1 MATLTWALLFVV
13 PYAILT
19 AAGVL
24 LWKRWRSFATFLV
37 ALGFPAAL
45 VGQVAG
51 LFINL
56 ERPLSDGQSTEVNF
70 RFWPPAAGLPSR
82 FRTFSTKTRG
92 ASTRSLVDPIL
103 PVVNVGYWGS

>member
-1 MATLTWALLFVV
+1 VATLTWALLFVV

-82 FRTFSTKTRG
+82 FRTFSAKTPETSVKVACR
-92 ASTRSLVDPIL
+92 PISAARDRPL
-103 PVVNVGYWGS
+103 

>member
-37 ALGFPAAL
+37 ALGFAAAL
-45 VGQVAG
+45 VGQGRRAVHKPR
-51 LFINL
+51 I
-56 ERPLSDGQSTEVNF
+56 Q
-70 RFWPPAAGLPSR
+70 
-82 FRTFSTKTRG
+82 RG
-92 ASTRSLVDPIL
+92 HAYSSTRVS
-103 PVVNVGYWGS
+103 S